1 MSSPTELD
9 GFDERSV
16 LTIALVYSGREYDDV
31 MRAALALCR
40 ARGVDNLSDLF
51 KKMVEDA
58 NDPR

>member
-1 MSSPTELD
+1 MSDRAETD
-9 GFDERSV
+9 GFDSRSV
-16 LTIALVYSGREYDDV
+16 LTIALVYSGEEYDDV

-40 ARGVDNLSDLF
+40 KRDVDNLSDLF

>member
-1 MSSPTELD
+1 MSDRAETD
-9 GFDERSV
+9 GFDDRSV
-16 LTIALVYSGREYDDV
+16 LTIALVYSGPEYDDV

-40 ARGVDNLSDLF
+40 KHGIDNLSDLF

>member
-1 MSSPTELD
+1 MSDRAETD
-9 GFDERSV
+9 GFDSRSV
-16 LTIALVYSGREYDDV
+16 LTIALVYSGEEYDDV

-40 ARGVDNLSDLF
+40 KRGVDNLSDLF

>member
-1 MSSPTELD
+1 MSDRTEAD
-9 GFDERSV
+9 GFDSRSV
-16 LTIALVYSGREYDDV
+16 LTIALVYSGEEYDDV

-40 ARGVDNLSDLF
+40 KHGVDNLSDLF